1 MKLLDL
7 VRREPTPRPWA
18 EGDNIPWDD
27 PPFSERML
35 AEHLCGEHDRASRR
49 PAIIEEH
56 VDWIHNGLLSAKPS
70 RILDICCG
78 PGLYLARLADAGH
91 ECVGIDYSP
100 AAVAYAKRE
109 AENRGLR
116 CEYTRSDVRTAEFGA
131 GFDLAMLIY
140 GELNVFRPADA
151 LKILKKARRALADG
165 GLLLLEPHTYS
176 IVKEIGERPASW
188 YSADEGLFSD
198 RTHVCL
204 TESFWDKAT
213 ETATVRYF
221 VVDAASGEVSRY
233 AQTFQA
239 YSDERYRA
247 VLEEAGFG
255 GVEFYPSFGDAE
267 PASDFVVIVART

>member
-7 VRREPTPRPWA
+7 VRRKPVPRPWA

-49 PAIIEEH
+49 PAIIEKH

-78 PGLYLARLADAGH
+78 PGLYLARHADAGH
-91 ECVGIDYSP
+91 ECVGVDYSP

-131 GFDLAMLIY
+131 GFDLVILIY

-165 GLLLLEPHTYS
+165 GLLLLEPHTYAV
-176 IVKEIGERPASW
+176 VKTIGERPASW
-188 YSADEGLFSD
+188 YSEDEGLFSD
-198 RTHVCL
+198 RAHVCL
-204 TESFWDKAT
+204 TESFWDEAT
-213 ETATVRYF
+213 ETSTIRYF
-221 VVDAASGEVSRY
+221 VVDAASGEATRY

-255 GVEFYPSFGDAE
+255 GVESYPAFGDAE
-267 PASDFVVIVART
+267 PTSDFVVIVART

>member
-7 VRREPTPRPWA
+7 VRREPTPKPWA

-49 PAIIEEH
+49 PTIIKKH
-56 VDWIHNGLLSAKPS
+56 VDWIHNGLLSGKPS

-78 PGLYLARLADAGH
+78 PGLYLARLADAGNK
-91 ECVGIDYSP
+91 CVGVDYSP

-109 AENRGLR
+109 AEKRGLR

-151 LKILKKARRALADG
+151 LEILKKARCALAKG
-165 GLLLLEPHTYS
+165 GLLLLEPHNYS
-176 IVKEIGERPASW
+176 VVKEIGERPASW

-198 RTHVCL
+198 RAHICL
-204 TESFWDKAT
+204 TESFWDEAT
-213 ETATVRYF
+213 EAATVRYF
-221 VVDAASGEVSRY
+221 VVDAASGEVSLY

-247 VLEEAGFG
+247 ILEEAGFG
-255 GVEFYPSFGDAE
+255 GVEFYPAFGDAE
-267 PASDFVVIVART
+267 PANEFIVIVGRT